1 MFDDSKNNWK
11 LKWKKSCLI
20 VSLLLLSYFIVFL
33 FQSAMNSSNL
43 SDIFLFFSVQ
53 NDLRELTHICG
64 SITRLVNKQLNNQN
78 SFSSAGHQKTT
89 GVSMPPRICGILSLG
104 EKRLLMVKAFSLDK
118 TSKAELINKMFT
130 FSTVIRCFVHYPSLL
145 CAYMCANA
153 HS

>member
-1 MFDDSKNNWK
+1 MFYIIYIIIS
-11 LKWKKSCLI
+11 SFQCLFLLPI
-20 VSLLLLSYFIVFL
+20 CHEFNQVSVTFL
-33 FQSAMNSSNL
+33 A
-43 SDIFLFFSVQ
+43 FSVQ
-53 NDLRELTHICG
+53 NDLRELAHICG

-130 FSTVIRCFVHYPSLL
+130 FSMVIRCFVHYPS
-145 CAYMCANA
+145 YPFNQTN
-153 HS
+153 